1 MHSFH
6 YISEKDIQH
15 LTVAD
20 DELLLVLIQV
30 SALHSSFSDWQN
42 LLSKEEMDKAMSF
55 RADADRNTYACA
67 HAFLRTIL
75 SVLLQCKPTELFFLK
90 ETSGK
95 PYVQSANIMSGNQTI
110 HFSLSHSGNYVA
122 LCFHTQHTVGV
133 DVEQINPSSDY
144 SQIAESYFSEQEKLD
159 YNQAEN
165 KLIFFLKQWTAKEA
179 SGKVTGDGI
188 AKLQSLK
195 LPEGYVST
203 CHIEE
208 QAVLSACYP
217 EGSVSKNYYII

>member
-1 MHSFH
+1 MQSFH
-6 YISEKDIQH
+6 YISERDIQH
-15 LTVAD
+15 VSVAD
-20 DELLLVLIQV
+20 DELLLFLIQV
-30 SALHSSFSDWQN
+30 SALHSSFDDWQN
-42 LLSKEEMDKAMSF
+42 LLSKEEIDKAMAF
-55 RADADRNTYACA
+55 RAEADRNTYACA

-75 SVLLQCKPTELFFLK
+75 SVLLECRPSELFFLK

-95 PYVQSANIMSGNQTI
+95 PYVQSANIMSGNKTI

-122 LCFHTQHTVGV
+122 LCFHTQHPVGV
-133 DVEQINPSSDY
+133 DVEQINSSADY
-144 SQIAESYFSEQEKLD
+144 STIVESYFSEQEKHD
-159 YNQAEN
+159 YNKAEN
-165 KLIFFLKQWTAKEA
+165 KLIFFLQQWTAREA
-179 SGKVTGDGI
+179 AGKVTGDGI

-195 LPEGYVST
+195 LPEGYATS